1 MGVREGLLALL
12 HAGPSH
18 GYQLRGDLEQAVGG
32 LWSVNVGQVYTTL
45 QRLERDELV
54 SQAGSADADGRV
66 RYALTDAGRAEVVG
80 WLVEPQPRRDDVRDE
95 LVLKVLL
102 ARRSGLLD
110 PQAVIDAQRTATM
123 RALQGFTRRRTTLA
137 SADLEQVLALDRL
150 ALRAR
155 AELDWLDLVE
165 QRLEDAPPPVVA
177 SAPATSTATSEPVD
191 PVDRAGTNDRTD
203 QTPAGVAAEL
213 EQP

>member
-12 HAGPSH
+12 HPGPSH
-18 GYQLRGDLEQAVGG
+18 GYQLRGDLEATVAG
-32 LWSVNVGQVYTTL
+32 LWSVNIGQVYSTL
-45 QRLERDELV
+45 QRLERDGLIV
-54 SQAGSADADGRV
+54 AAGAADADSRV
-66 RYALTDAGRAEVVG
+66 PYRLTDAGREAVTR
-80 WLVEPQPRRDDVRDE
+80 WFTDALPRRDDVRDD

-110 PQAVIDAQRTATM
+110 PQVVIDGQRTATM
-123 RALQGFTRRRTTLA
+123 QALQAFTRRRTELSPT
-137 SADLEQVLALDRL
+137 ADLEELLSLDRL

-165 QRLEDAPPPVVA
+165 QRLESAPDPPRLDRPDLDETASIPPSDIVPA
-177 SAPATSTATSEPVD
+177 SAAS
-191 PVDRAGTNDRTD
+191 
-203 QTPAGVAAEL
+203 